1 MPSTL
6 SPGLLAALC
15 YAILLGAF
23 AGIYG
28 GYFPLP
34 GGRMGHDFALTLTG
48 LEDGYFWFRNNG
60 FAIPWFSPSFC
71 AGQPYY
77 ADPQSIYY
85 SLPQGLTFLTGPVAA
100 AYWTLLACATAMFWG
115 GYMLMRRV
123 FASGYSAAVLAGGLL
138 MFNGFLPHRLAVGH
152 FGYHALAAL
161 PWLALLLL
169 MPVRRN
175 GDAMAAVIAAGGL
188 LAYLVHGGF
197 GTLILPGAL
206 SVAIVAL
213 VYGLR
218 GGALKPFLI
227 RGVLASLI
235 AAGLAIGKLSA
246 GFSLLA
252 QYPRSDY
259 LLPGA
264 APFDALVIA
273 LAGLTLPSQWVYELG
288 APRLSNVQ
296 WWPDVHE
303 WAYGFTLAP
312 LVLLLVLAI
321 RWRRGGERF
330 GGIGRKWHL
339 AALLAVCVAL
349 PLAFCIWSPGWN
361 AFLKSLPILG
371 SASFPFRWLIAYLLP
386 SAVLIGIA
394 LERAGWDDA
403 RTSAI
408 AVVACLL
415 LTAVFTA
422 MEPRQFYLKQGF
434 DARPV
439 MLIDGLVRAGR
450 MTPGIER
457 LGTEV
462 DIKTNAGDT
471 IALRSNSTFLVGVS
485 QVYCYNPIFGYR
497 LEKFSA
503 EGLESGD
510 VLQARDGFLNLKNPA
525 CYVFPDENGC
535 RPGDRFRESQIEQ
548 ARRFVSY
555 RPFDFAISPRQ
566 EWANRITTLCLS
578 LGGLLLLGWVVVK
591 AAGRVRN
598 SGSGKPPPA

>member
-1 MPSTL
+1 MHSAL
-6 SPGLLAALC
+6 SPRLLVVLC

-77 ADPQSIYY
+77 ADPQSIYF
-85 SLPQGLTFLTGPVAA
+85 SLPQGLTFLAGPVVAS
-100 AYWTLLACATAMFWG
+100 YWTLLACATAMFWG

-123 FASGYSAAVLAGGLL
+123 FASGYSAAVLVGGLL
-138 MFNGFLPHRLAVGH
+138 MFNGFLPHRLVVGH

-169 MPVRRN
+169 MPVRRRS
-175 GDAMAAVIAAGGL
+175 DAMAAVIAAGGL

-213 VYGLR
+213 AYGLR
-218 GGALKPFLI
+218 GGALKPFLV

-264 APFDALVIA
+264 APFDALIIA
-273 LAGLTLPSQWVYELG
+273 LAGLALPSQWVYELG
-288 APRLSNVQ
+288 APRLINVQ

-312 LVLLLVLAI
+312 LALLLVLAI
-321 RWRRGGERF
+321 RWWRGGWRF
-330 GGIGRKWHL
+330 EEASRKWHL
-339 AALLAVCVAL
+339 AALLAVCVVL
-349 PLAFCIWSPGWN
+349 PLAFSTWSPGWN

-386 SAVLIGIA
+386 LAVLIGIA
-394 LERAGWDDA
+394 LEREGWDDA
-403 RTSAI
+403 RTN
-408 AVVACLL
+408 AVAVAGCLL
-415 LTAVFTA
+415 LTVVLTA

-439 MLIDGLVRAGR
+439 MMVDSLVRSGQKNPA
-450 MTPGIER
+450 IEE

-462 DIKTNAGDT
+462 EIRTSAGER
-471 IALRSNSTFLVGVS
+471 IALHSNNTFLVGIS
-485 QVYCYNPIFGYR
+485 QVFCYNPIFGYR

-503 EGLESGD
+503 EGLAGGD
-510 VLQARDGFLNLKNPA
+510 VLRARDGFLNLKNPA
-525 CYVFPDENGC
+525 CYVFPEENGC
-535 RPGDRFRESQIEQ
+535 RPGDRFRADQVEQ

-555 RPFDFAISPRQ
+555 RPFEFAVSRRQ
-566 EWANRITTLCLS
+566 EWANRISIAS
-578 LGGLLLLGWVVVK
+578 LWLVGLFLLGWV
-591 AAGRVRN
+591 AARAVGQARRR
-598 SGSGKPPPA
+598 GPGQ